1 MGYWIYKDH
10 DSNFMALIIIP
21 VAFLILIYLFSP
33 QINYWWLKR
42 NPVQLDDS
50 IIKMLNSTNPLYP
63 SLSQDHKEAF
73 HNKLMLHVEGREFVG
88 KGLEED
94 NRSVPYDVKH
104 MICQIPVMMSL
115 YRKDRPFKNFER
127 VVLYKHPFPSPR
139 FKFLHTAETEVEDG
153 VIILSLEHVE
163 KALFRKDDYYNV
175 AWYAYAEAFI
185 KARPSES
192 YPELPNDIW
201 RRIEEISPLD
211 QKQITAT
218 IGYKSIDPLPVLIS
232 LYFNY
237 RTRFR
242 AVLPEITQ
250 SLDRIFNQ
258 VHA

>member
-1 MGYWIYKDH
+1 MV
-10 DSNFMALIIIP
+10 LIIIP
-21 VAFLILIYLFSP
+21 VAILILIYLFSP

-50 IIKMLNSTNPLYP
+50 IIKMLKATNPLYNT
-63 SLSQDHKEAF
+63 LDEKNKEDF
-73 HNKLMLHVEGREFVG
+73 HNKLMLHVEGREFLG
-88 KGLEED
+88 KGMEED
-94 NRSVPYDVKH
+94 NRSVPYDIKH
-104 MICQIPVMMSL
+104 MICQVPVTMAKN
-115 YRKDRPFKNFER
+115 RKDRPFKNFER

-163 KALFRKDDYYNV
+163 RALFKKDAFYNV

-192 YPELPNDIW
+192 YPDIPNDIW
-201 RRIEEISPLD
+201 HRIDEISPLD

-218 IGYKSIDPLPVLIS
+218 LGYKSIDPLPVLIS

-237 RTRFR
+237 RERFR
-242 AVLPEITQ
+242 KVLPDMSTTF
-250 SLDRIFNQ
+250 DRIFNQ